1 MFTWIKA
8 KLRVWLAVQVLLVGP
23 DDVLVLDVPAGARL
37 SKWRHHAEEL
47 GKVTG
52 HRVLVLSE
60 GVKLSALPQGQEV
73 A

>member
-1 MFTWIKA
+1 MLNWIKA
-8 KLRVWLAVQVLLVGP
+8 KLRVWLAVQVLLVEPG
-23 DDVLVLDVPAGARL
+23 DVLVLDVPAGLPLGKFNRI
-37 SKWRHHAEEL
+37 AEEL
-47 GKVTG
+47 GKVTN